1 MKLEVGYS
9 PDFEVRQVDYACAG
23 AGSFTVLYLSDLH
36 LTRFGGPLVARLIAT
51 ITQLDPQLV
60 LLGGDYLDGPRGV
73 PHFNRLLEFLAARP
87 HVFVVAG
94 NHDEWFGLTKIRQL
108 VEHNN
113 LTWLGDETVVISLDG
128 YQIALGGKGASG
140 RPAGVAFSILC
151 LHQPDGLPQLSAG
164 HDLVLAGHL
173 HGGQVVL
180 WHSARGLYPGRLFYR
195 WNILQARLGQCL
207 CIISKGLGDTLPLRY
222 NCPKDVVLVQVNP
235 ARPATENPL

>member
-1 MKLEVGYS
+1 MKFALGYS
-9 PDFEVRQVDYACAG
+9 PDFEVRQVNYPCAG

-51 ITQLDPQLV
+51 ITQLDPQLI

-73 PHFNRLLEFLAARP
+73 AHFSQLLQFLAARP

-94 NHDEWFGLTKIRQL
+94 NHDEWFGLAKIKQL
-108 VEHNN
+108 VAASH
-113 LTWLGDETVVISLDG
+113 LTWLGAEAVVISLNG
-128 YQIALGGKGASG
+128 RQIAIGGKGAG
-140 RPAGVAFSILC
+140 RPAGVDFSILC
-151 LHQPDGLPQLSAG
+151 LHQPAALAQVSVG

-180 WHSARGLYPGRLFYR
+180 WRSARGLYPGRLFYR
-195 WNILQARLGQCL
+195 WNILRARLGQCL

-222 NCPKDVVLVQVNP
+222 NCPKDVVLVRVNP
-235 ARPATENPL
+235 RLPTT

>member
-1 MKLEVGYS
+1 
-9 PDFEVRQVDYACAG
+9 
-23 AGSFTVLYLSDLH
+23 
-36 LTRFGGPLVARLIAT
+36 
-51 ITQLDPQLV
+51 
-60 LLGGDYLDGPRGV
+60 
-73 PHFNRLLEFLAARP
+73 
-87 HVFVVAG
+87 VFVVAG
-94 NHDEWFGLTKIRQL
+94 NHDEWFGLAKIRQM

-113 LTWLGDETVVISLDG
+113 LTWLGDEAVIISLNG
-128 YQIALGGKGASG
+128 HQVALGGKGAGG
-140 RPAGVAFSILC
+140 RSAGVAFSILC

-180 WHSARGLYPGRLFYR
+180 WQSDRGLYPGRLFYR

-235 ARPATENPL
+235 ARPATETPL